1 MPLSE
6 KEPLQACCR
15 EYIVTT
21 EQLPTRRQLKDLEA
35 GMELDGELVQPI
47 SVQPETSDPAHKNR
61 LRIIVA
67 EGRNRE
73 VWAAS

>member
-1 MPLSE
+1 M
-6 KEPLQACCR
+6 
-15 EYIVTT
+15 TT
-21 EQLPTRRQLKDLEA
+21 EQLPTRRQLRDLEV
-35 GMELDGELVQPI
+35 GTEVDGELVQPI

>member
-1 MPLSE
+1 M
-6 KEPLQACCR
+6 
-15 EYIVTT
+15 TT
-21 EQLPTRRQLKDLEA
+21 EQVPTRRQLKDMEA
-35 GMELDGELVQPI
+35 GTEVDGEPVQPI

-73 VWAAS
+73 VWAATSETGLACKSKAL